1 MINVDNFLKSIR
13 SFSNSLVIKFE
24 DVAYQMEQYR
34 LQKIMPSRSNR
45 ANWKYYK
52 SIAGEEYLLDETI
65 EIKVIETET
74 TETLTKELLEEY
86 PLTKLELMKFE
97 DYYKDLITTY
107 PEHTIYIHGCIWPVD
122 KQTAMDAEDGTIL
135 AYNKSFLQDNEDNI
149 IEELEKFIKG
159 VINRYYNFRYT
170 ITEELYLPAFLSMLY
185 SFIPYKILN
194 IMISNI
200 KTYRA
205 NEFFLELY
213 YRGKFDLWDNINAL
227 RNKETKW
234 WLYSN
239 LDRIVKHIG
248 KNKTLD
254 TVLTKIFDKDNIG
267 VGINYLKYHDPVL
280 KSNPYDPYELP
291 FEPSEPN
298 IFLDKLNESF
308 IQHDNEIIPL
318 EDLLEEQIN
327 IVGEYTGD
335 RKEYV
340 KQTIANNLRSRDYG
354 TNTTKTLDLSTLENF
369 TGWNLDIYAILLDY
383 WTYLL
388 SKDKFGSF
396 TNDDLTTVRVDFLD
410 PNTGR
415 KYNINS
421 KQGYYMFLKL
431 ILAATD
437 NLDVKLSEVSIN
449 NILDPDVNLE
459 ETLMVRLYQDGFTQL
474 HKEYICN
481 NYPRPNLSY
490 NSYIDVSDFL
500 YKVIKFY
507 KDIWIL
513 SCNSENSAVS
523 GNLRMLIYLLS
534 KESKIKIHTYQDPML
549 IDELLNEA
557 GVTFDISG
565 EYDYLASAKELLK
578 VSLGITT
585 DPNSKLE
592 DLLNNLTQL
601 FNKLTSYTLQIK
613 GEITSDENVYVFY
626 NNIQPFFTN
635 KGIIQL
641 DEERFLLEPNG
652 PISFTTRYVP
662 DSNDLPNVHF
672 FEHRPM
678 LYMGWKEQFKGI
690 ATEFYPVDDIPD
702 QMTYRMNR
710 PTMDIGR
717 YPRIGVDV
725 ELKGIYNET
734 KPISGIEISNIE
746 HVLSAEELSTGDDKV
761 IRDNIKNENDIVLPD
776 FLTTKK

>member
-34 LQKIMPSRSNR
+34 LQKMMPSRDNR
-45 ANWKYYK
+45 ANWKYYM

-65 EIKVIETET
+65 EIKVIETEKV
-74 TETLTKELLEEY
+74 ETLTKELLDQY
-86 PLTKLELMKFE
+86 PLTKLELKKFG
-97 DYYKDLITTY
+97 DYYKDIITAY
-107 PEHTIYIHGCIWPVD
+107 PEHTLYIHGCIWPVD

-135 AYNKSFLQDNEDNI
+135 AYDTSFLQSNEDNVI
-149 IEELEKFIKG
+149 DELESFIKG
-159 VINRYYNFRYT
+159 TIKRYYNFRYT
-170 ITEELYLPAFLSMLY
+170 ITEELYLPSFLSMLY

-200 KTYRA
+200 KSYRA

-213 YRGKFDLWDNINAL
+213 YRGEFDLWDNLKAL
-227 RNKETKW
+227 RNKETIW
-234 WLYSN
+234 WLYAN
-239 LDRIVKHIG
+239 LDRIIKHIG

-254 TVLTKIFDKDNIG
+254 TILTKIFDKDNIG
-267 VGINYLKYHDPVL
+267 VGINYLKYHDPIL
-280 KSNPYDPYELP
+280 KSNPYDPYTLP
-291 FEPSEPN
+291 YEPSEPN

-308 IQHDNEIIPL
+308 LQHDNKIIPL
-318 EDLLEEQIN
+318 EDLLEEQIDL
-327 IVGEYTGD
+327 VGEYTGD

-340 KQTIANNLRSRDYG
+340 KETIAKNLRKVNYG

-369 TGWNLDIYAILLDY
+369 TGWNLDVYAILLDY

-388 SKDKFGSF
+388 SEDRFGSF

-431 ILAATD
+431 ILAATG
-437 NLDVKLSEVSIN
+437 NLDLKLSDVSVS

-459 ETLMVRLYQDGFTQL
+459 ETIMVRLYQDGFTQL
-474 HKEYICN
+474 HKQYIYN
-481 NYPRPNLSY
+481 NYPRPNSSY
-490 NSYIDVSDFL
+490 SSYLDVSEFL

-534 KESKIKIHTYQDPML
+534 KESKIKIHSYQDPL
-549 IDELLNEA
+549 TIDELLTEV
-557 GVTFDISG
+557 GIGFDVEG
-565 EYDYLASAKELLK
+565 EYDYMASIKELLK
-578 VSLGITT
+578 TVLGVTT

-592 DLLNNLTQL
+592 DLLKNLTQL
-601 FNKLTSYTLQIK
+601 FTKLTSYTLQIK
-613 GEITSDENVYVFY
+613 GDITSDENVYVFY

-672 FEHRPM
+672 FEHRPI
-678 LYMGWKEQFKGI
+678 LYMGWKEAFKGI
-690 ATEFYPVDDIPD
+690 GYETYPMEGIPD
-702 QMTYRMNR
+702 QMTYRMKR
-710 PTMDIGR
+710 PTMHIER

-734 KPISGIEISNIE
+734 QPVSGIELSNIE
-746 HVLSAEELSTGDDKV
+746 HVLSAEGLSNADDSV
-761 IRDNIKNENDIVLPD
+761 VRENIDNKNDIVLPD